1 MSQGYTFPERLRLK
15 SRKQIG
21 KLFEEPAS
29 RFSHPLLLKYRSNQ
43 DDSFFNLTDPQ
54 LAISVSKRTFK
65 RATDRNLLKRR
76 IREAYRLHWS
86 PYLSGKPL
94 SLMFIY
100 IGKTKLSFLEIEKA
114 MIRLLKAIQ

>member
-1 MSQGYTFPERLRLK
+1 MSQGYTFPARLRLK
-15 SRKQIG
+15 SRKQIEQ
-21 KLFEEPAS
+21 LFEEPAS
-29 RFSHPLLLKYRSNQ
+29 RFSHPLLIKYRSTQ
-43 DDSFFNLTDPQ
+43 GDLFFNIADPQ

-65 RATDRNLLKRR
+65 LASDRNLLKRR

-86 PYLSGKPL
+86 SYLSGKPL

-100 IGKTKLSFLEIEKA
+100 VGKTKLSYLEIEKA